1 MLYFPNTRI
10 EASVERAVASGV
22 TIQAEGIAL
31 VADYTGG
38 IFGVKPSTGGA
49 DEKFVGV
56 AFNRPTD
63 LMSMAKVERATIPAA
78 NAVVLAHEIM
88 AGTLRVVEVSTNVAF
103 TVVPGAPAAG
113 EVQID
118 GTNGAQ
124 LNFNAA
130 DTGKLVQAT
139 YRFAPTVAQSV
150 AFQGMQDPGGPAG
163 HYLGQVGVIRA
174 GDVFTDQFDT
184 TVDWSGAS
192 IDLKL
197 GANGQFTNGGAGVAV
212 PGYVL
217 AVPSEG
223 SALLGIHINAD

>member
-10 EASVERAVASGV
+10 ESSVERAVASGV

-38 IFGVKPSTGGA
+38 VFGVKPSTGGA
-49 DEKFVGV
+49 GDKFVGV
-56 AFNRPTD
+56 AFNRPID
-63 LMSMAKVERATIPAA
+63 LFSVARIDSG
-78 NAVVLAHEIM
+78 VVPVGLTLLVGQPIM
-88 AGTLRVVEVSTNVAF
+88 AGTLRVVNASTNAAL

-118 GTNGAQ
+118 PGNPAQ

-130 DTGKLVQAT
+130 QAGITARAT

-150 AFQGMQDPGGPAG
+150 AMQGMQDPGGPAG
-163 HYLGQVGVIRA
+163 HYLGQIGVVRA

-184 TVDWSGAS
+184 TADWNSGT

-197 GANGQFTNGGAGVAV
+197 GANGLFTNGGAGVSV

-223 SALLGIHINAD
+223 SATLGIHINAD